1 MKKLLLLT
9 TILAFSA
16 LAMPLHAG
24 DAATDQALFNQTIKE
39 LKASNPDILAMQKK
53 IIEFKQANEIQ
64 EAHKAEVEFLET
76 IKPQVIERQPELTD
90 FIENRIAGI
99 RRKIQ

>member
-1 MKKLLLLT
+1 MKKNILLT
-9 TILAFSA
+9 AVALTLGILPV
-16 LAMPLHAG
+16 MAG
-24 DAATDQALFNQTIKE
+24 EDVPPQTLFNQAIKE
-39 LKASNPDILAMQKK
+39 LKASNPDILTMQKK
-53 IIEFKQANEIQ
+53 IIEFKQANQTQ

-76 IKPQVIERQPELTD
+76 IKPQIIERHPELTD